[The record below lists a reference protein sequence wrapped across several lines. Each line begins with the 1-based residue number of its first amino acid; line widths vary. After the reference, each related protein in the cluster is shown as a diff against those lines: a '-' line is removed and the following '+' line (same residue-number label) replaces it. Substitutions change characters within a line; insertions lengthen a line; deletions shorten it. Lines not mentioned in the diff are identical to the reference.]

1 MILNATECC
10 YVYSMNELLR
20 TWAELGV
27 DILKGQ
33 SERIDVE
40 LPKGY
45 QNKSHNSSG
54 TRVDSKLGSS
64 IFAISRRYV

>member
-27 DILKGQ
+27 DILRGQ

-54 TRVDSKLGSS
+54 TRVDSKPGSS